1 MNTCTFELVI
11 ILKGFLHRKLHGHD
25 TNSVRLIFWWLTII
39 LIHVGDRHLHSKYLK
54 ILTYSAIVTGPAL
67 LIGGFLAYALS
78 KEILV
83 IHDEVLLLLKC
94 RPQCGFWFSFN
105 YCTIQQRFV
114 LQWNHW
120 DEKKF
125 FLNRGVP

>member
-1 MNTCTFELVI
+1 MNTFELVI
-11 ILKGFLHRKLHGHD
+11 ILEGFLHRKLHGHD
-25 TNSVRLIFWWLTII
+25 TNSVRLIFWCLTII

-54 ILTYSAIVTGPAL
+54 ILIYSAIVTGPAL

-94 RPQCGFWFSFN
+94 RPALTTVPYNRDLCYSGTIGMRRSFSL
-105 YCTIQQRFV
+105 IEV
-114 LQWNHW
+114 SL
-120 DEKKF
+120 
-125 FLNRGVP
+125 